1 MKIKTKRI
9 IAWIFLF
16 SLISCL
22 LGLNYIKFF
31 GGHNPNIKEVP
42 VETSSSKAINNALN
56 EIVTNFN
63 KAEEIEEYAKNNIII
78 KATLN
83 NYSIFISYTTD
94 KTTTYEF
101 SYNNLILSIDIEN
114 KSENLEKFQNIYSIL
129 IKSVQ
134 KRLENEENI
143 DTIINSIIKENKAYD
158 GITLEEKENNIINY
172 KMNITKKLK
181 MS

>member
-16 SLISCL
+16 FLIFCL
-22 LGLNYIKFF
+22 LGINYIKFF
-31 GGHNPNIKEVP
+31 ENDNPNIKEVP

-63 KAEEIEEYAKNNIII
+63 NSKEIDDYAKNNIII

-114 KSENLEKFQNIYSIL
+114 KKENLDKFQNIYSIL

-134 KRLENEENI
+134 KRLGNEENI
-143 DTIINSIIKENKAYD
+143 DTIINSIFEENKIYD

-181 MS
+181 EH